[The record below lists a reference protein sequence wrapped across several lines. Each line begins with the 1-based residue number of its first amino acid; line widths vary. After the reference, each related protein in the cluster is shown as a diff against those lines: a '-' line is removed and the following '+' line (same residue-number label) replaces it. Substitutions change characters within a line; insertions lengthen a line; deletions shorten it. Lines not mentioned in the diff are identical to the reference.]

1 MNGPCDVW
9 FTIAMAG
16 CSFQVPVKNEGR
28 LIPVCQLMAVLN
40 VWSNSTRRSPP
51 GTVESG
57 MSTSCRALL
66 MLSATSNVLDQFQGP
81 MRSGVWKLKVVVRL
95 SKNRVS
101 NAPPGRTTADCCW
114 WKAGRLVN
122 EKPGDQ
128 VMDGV
133 MLIGDGARL
142 TVGMVWDTRPFPTSW
157 LRLPPTLNVPQS
169 NCLVKFTCDVRLAVA
184 RNGFT
189 VLV

>member
-1 MNGPCDVW
+1 MKGPCDVW

-16 CSFQVPVKNEGR
+16 CSFQLPVKNEGR
-28 LIPVCQLMAVLN
+28 LIPVCQLIAVLN
-40 VWSNSTRRSPP
+40 VWSKSTRRRPP

-66 MLSATSNVLDQFQGP
+66 MLSARSKVLLQFQGP
-81 MRSGVWKLKVVVRL
+81 MRSG
-95 SKNRVS
+95 
-101 NAPPGRTTADCCW
+101 
-114 WKAGRLVN
+114 
-122 EKPGDQ
+122 
-128 VMDGV
+128 
-133 MLIGDGARL
+133 DGARF